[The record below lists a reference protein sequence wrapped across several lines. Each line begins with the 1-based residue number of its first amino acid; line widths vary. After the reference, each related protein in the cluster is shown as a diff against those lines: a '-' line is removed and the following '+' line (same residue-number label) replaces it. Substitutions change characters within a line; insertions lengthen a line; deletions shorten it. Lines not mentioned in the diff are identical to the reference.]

1 MSIFKDYSTYYDLLY
16 KDKDYAG
23 EVRFVHETI
32 ARHRSDAR
40 TVLNLG
46 CGTGSHDLPL
56 SGHGYTVTGV
66 DMSPE
71 MIAIA
76 RSKQGAGVSRGTAAS
91 QGSGALKGAAAS
103 GAAASSGR
111 ADSTGSASGH
121 ADFEVGDARTFR
133 AGKKFDVVISLFH
146 VMSYQVT
153 NADLNAAF
161 ATAATHLDSGGIFVF
176 DCWYGPGVLT
186 DPPVVRHKIL
196 ENDQLRIHRIA
207 RPQLHPDD
215 NYVDVNY
222 TILVNNKKQSSF
234 YEIEETH
241 KMRYLFRPEVDLLSE
256 SHGFTAEYLPGN
268 IFSNG
273 WLALFVCTKR

>member
-23 EVRFVHETI
+23 EARFVHDVLGK
-32 ARHRSDAR
+32 HRPGAR
-40 TVLNLG
+40 TLLNLG
-46 CGTGSHDLPL
+46 CGTGSHDFHLTQL
-56 SGHGYTVTGV
+56 GYGVTGV
-66 DMSPE
+66 DLSPE
-71 MIAIA
+71 MITIA
-76 RSKQGAGVSRGTAAS
+76 RSKQGSDPSPNPA
-91 QGSGALKGAAAS
+91 
-103 GAAASSGR
+103 
-111 ADSTGSASGH
+111 
-121 ADFEVGDARTFR
+121 FEVGDVRTFR
-133 AGKKFDVVISLFH
+133 QERKFDVVISLFH
-146 VMSYQVT
+146 VMSYQVS

-161 ATAATHLDSGGIFVF
+161 ATASSHLDSGGIFVF

-222 TILVNNKKQSSF
+222 TILVNNKQQTSF

-241 KMRYLFRPEVDLLSE
+241 KMRYLFQPEVAQLCE
-256 SHGFTAEYLPGN
+256 WHGFTAEYLPGN